1 MPQLDPT
8 FYPTQLFW
16 LLITFAVLYLV
27 LWKMVLPRIGEVL
40 EARQDHIDADLEK
53 AAALKD
59 DSVGV
64 LAEYERALAEA
75 RDRATAA
82 LKRASD
88 EMAAESA
95 ERHEAFG
102 RDLAQKT
109 KEAEARIAAAK
120 EAALGHLKAVA
131 AEVAGAATAKLIGIE
146 VPAAQ
151 AQAAVEGVMRRRD

>member
-16 LLITFAVLYLV
+16 LLITFVVLYLV
-27 LWKMVLPRIGEVL
+27 LWKLVLPRIGEVL

-53 AAALKD
+53 AAALKE

-64 LAEYERALAEA
+64 LAEYDKALAGA
-75 RDRATAA
+75 RDQATAA

-120 EAALGHLKAVA
+120 EEALGNLKVVA

-151 AQAAVEGVMRRRD
+151 AQAAVEDAMRSRG